1 MRVRNQ
7 IPQAISP
14 LHTSNPTGDFDP
26 TATLIE
32 TIVDPIFTP
41 INASAPVE
49 IDDGTNSY
57 DADDVIDLLS
67 NCLGDA
73 VDANAE
79 TIAKALL
86 SRTIKGYSLTTQL
99 NVDGL
104 FISAATGIANLP
116 EPDGMD
122 IYYTYQDDIIN
133 ASKDYLN
140 GDIDGSQLF
149 CQMAWVL
156 RPDTLGIAFRCRADF
171 DEFKTWMMNQVNAIA
186 SVLPPETVRM
196 FSSFDSSITL
206 DGLTES
212 MWLRKSAM
220 DGNDERS
227 FPRMLMSYLMDYAK
241 AKPNQVTIMPF
252 SLNRLLIPE
261 SLILLNIDAHAHSK
275 PREIKNDW
283 KLIKDSLDDDIR
295 VLRPSQIQKLTAFRQ
310 SANKMAA
317 AAVSANAAKKKG
329 AGRLSKVRFKK
340 QPPQSTDIAKT
351 IAKLV
356 SRMSFV
362 NHSQN
367 ATKNSKMSFARPSRR
382 DPDDFNLQGRVV
394 STRYRPDIHLYVD
407 TSGSISEA
415 QYRDAVITIIRLV
428 RKLDVNLYFNS
439 FSHVMSTS
447 TFLPTKGRSAK
458 QIWHQVQRIPKVTGW
473 TDYAQIWD
481 YVMASKKRQR
491 ELSLVITDFEYMPP
505 SKWKKHPKNLYYLP
519 ISTTQNHWPALVAE
533 AQRFANAMRHI
544 EPKIRARILA

>member
-1 MRVRNQ
+1 M
-7 IPQAISP
+7 ISP
-14 LHTSNPTGDFDP
+14 LHKSDPTGDFDP
-26 TATLIE
+26 VAVLKE
-32 TIVDPIFTP
+32 TVVDPIFTP
-41 INASAPVE
+41 INPAAPVE
-49 IDDGTNSY
+49 ISDGTNDY
-57 DADDVIDLLS
+57 DQDDIIALIS

-73 VDANAE
+73 VDANSELA
-79 TIAKALL
+79 AKALL
-86 SRTIKGYSLTTQL
+86 ATTISGYSVDTQL
-99 NVDGL
+99 NVDSL
-104 FISAATGIANLP
+104 FISAATGVAGLP
-116 EPDGMD
+116 EPDGVDMV
-122 IYYTYQDDIIN
+122 YTYQGDVID
-133 ASKDYLN
+133 ASADYLK
-140 GDIDGSQLF
+140 GDIDGNQLF

-171 DEFKTWMMNQVNAIA
+171 DEFKSWMMSQVNAIA
-186 SVLPPETVRM
+186 AAIPPDTVRM
-196 FSSFDSSITL
+196 FSSFEKSVDLT
-206 DGLTES
+206 GLTES

-220 DGNDERS
+220 DGNDELS
-227 FPRMLMSYLMDYAK
+227 FPRMLMSYLMEYAK
-241 AKPNQVTIMPF
+241 LKPNQVVVMPF

-261 SLILLNIDAHAHSK
+261 SLVLLNIDAHAHAK

-310 SANKMAA
+310 TASKMAS
-317 AAVSANAAKKKG
+317 AAVSAGSAKKKD
-329 AGRLSKVRFKK
+329 AGRVARIRFKK
-340 QPPQSTDIAKT
+340 QPPQAVDIART

-356 SRMSFV
+356 GRMSFV

-382 DPDDFNLQGRVV
+382 NPDDFNLQGRVI

-458 QIWHQVQRIPKVTGW
+458 QIWYQVQRIPKVTGW

-481 YVMASKKRQR
+481 YVLASKKRQR

-505 SKWKKHPKNLYYLP
+505 TKWKKHPKNLYYLP
-519 ISTTQNHWPALVAE
+519 ISTTQDNWKMLVSE
-533 AQRFANAMRHI
+533 AQSFANAMRHI
-544 EPKIRARILA
+544 EPNIRARILA